1 MVLADWEAAWPQ
13 FKFNDIFSLFGVPM
27 LQLDQKAENLD
38 MVDAEDTHDDRL
50 LSESELS
57 KLQPM
62 RVVARLRPI
71 LPHEEGDT
79 IAAEVVDD
87 FTVSHDTLH
96 HGYVPARHTLQ
107 FDAALCCSQAKLF
120 EKSGVKAL
128 VHRACEGYTC
138 SIFAYGQTGAGKTYS
153 LFGPPEALS
162 QLVDDELSDFAQT
175 QLPNACHGLVGEAR
189 RAKCGTQGLLP
200 RALQFLFRVLQDMNL
215 EVCSTRATFI
225 EIYNENIYDLFN
237 PSATKRLDVFQRAGS
252 QVGFHVPGLTA
263 VSCSSAIELMRALQQ
278 GLSSRHTQ
286 MVILQAG
293 NHLELMQFSQ
303 WRYLCLAKQAD
314 SFLLIWPVQNA

>member
-1 MVLADWEAAWPQ
+1 MDCSKNHGKVVLADWEAAWPQ

-138 SIFAYGQTGAGKTYS
+138 SIFAYGQTGAGKCKQRQNGKGFKANRGGARES
-153 LFGPPEALS
+153 LRILFFCITSNVVFLETRL
-162 QLVDDELSDFAQT
+162 
-175 QLPNACHGLVGEAR
+175 AR
-189 RAKCGTQGLLP
+189 T
-200 RALQFLFRVLQDMNL
+200 
-215 EVCSTRATFI
+215 
-225 EIYNENIYDLFN
+225 
-237 PSATKRLDVFQRAGS
+237 
-252 QVGFHVPGLTA
+252 
-263 VSCSSAIELMRALQQ
+263 
-278 GLSSRHTQ
+278 
-286 MVILQAG
+286 LQARPI
-293 NHLELMQFSQ
+293 H
-303 WRYLCLAKQAD
+303 
-314 SFLLIWPVQNA
+314 FLVLRKLYPNL

>member
-1 MVLADWEAAWPQ
+1 MDCSKNHGQVVLADWEAAWPQ

-138 SIFAYGQTGAGKTYS
+138 SIFAYGQTGAGKCKQRQNGKG
-153 LFGPPEALS
+153 FKANRG
-162 QLVDDELSDFAQT
+162 
-175 QLPNACHGLVGEAR
+175 VGTVCAFFFLHHQYVVFLETRLAR
-189 RAKCGTQGLLP
+189 T
-200 RALQFLFRVLQDMNL
+200 
-215 EVCSTRATFI
+215 
-225 EIYNENIYDLFN
+225 
-237 PSATKRLDVFQRAGS
+237 
-252 QVGFHVPGLTA
+252 
-263 VSCSSAIELMRALQQ
+263 
-278 GLSSRHTQ
+278 
-286 MVILQAG
+286 LQARPI
-293 NHLELMQFSQ
+293 H
-303 WRYLCLAKQAD
+303 
-314 SFLLIWPVQNA
+314 FLVLRKLYPNL